1 MSRSES
7 SKLLKS
13 RWLGRKEVRDKVK
26 EEERFVKS
34 MDSLVELARHSIT
47 SNLNG
52 SKNFEEYVETQ
63 IKKEWNTTNFDKI
76 KNMWGSEKL
85 GVRIS
90 LFVDNEFRGSFGSIK
105 SIENVYDDVISH
117 SIKACIE
124 DDRFPPV
131 TWKEFKKLLIEVTL
145 VDDDEIPIEYKDP
158 LELCMIL
165 ERDREKGVLIRHPK
179 GTFAYHLPDTWDL
192 IPDPAMFLTTLCSNA
207 KLPPSAWRGE
217 SRLWPQKVTE
227 RKRNLY
233 TGEVIEPEEYTGIS
247 IYHLNVRSTVGDGK
261 S

>member
-52 SKNFEEYVETQ
+52 SKNFEEYVENQ

-90 LFVDNEFRGSFGSIK
+90 LFVDNEFTHADIVPDIDWNIAESVRILPGLVGGITTFQSLPIK
-105 SIENVYDDVISH
+105 NDSSK
-117 SIKACIE
+117 S
-124 DDRFPPV
+124 
-131 TWKEFKKLLIEVTL
+131 L
-145 VDDDEIPIEYKDP
+145 
-158 LELCMIL
+158 
-165 ERDREKGVLIRHPK
+165 
-179 GTFAYHLPDTWDL
+179 
-192 IPDPAMFLTTLCSNA
+192 
-207 KLPPSAWRGE
+207 
-217 SRLWPQKVTE
+217 RL
-227 RKRNLY
+227 
-233 TGEVIEPEEYTGIS
+233 
-247 IYHLNVRSTVGDGK
+247 
-261 S
+261 